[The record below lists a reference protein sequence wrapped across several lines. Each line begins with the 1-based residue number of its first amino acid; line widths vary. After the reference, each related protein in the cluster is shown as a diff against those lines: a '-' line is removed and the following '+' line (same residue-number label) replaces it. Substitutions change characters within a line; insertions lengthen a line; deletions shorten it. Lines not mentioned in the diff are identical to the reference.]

1 MCEQY
6 YKVISRS
13 FAKCYPRQFV
23 KILMLET
30 GRDNRRLR
38 ILDVKLFHMS
48 FLLPEAVPKPDKR
61 FAFLNRQE

>member
-1 MCEQY
+1 M
-6 YKVISRS
+6 
-13 FAKCYPRQFV
+13 